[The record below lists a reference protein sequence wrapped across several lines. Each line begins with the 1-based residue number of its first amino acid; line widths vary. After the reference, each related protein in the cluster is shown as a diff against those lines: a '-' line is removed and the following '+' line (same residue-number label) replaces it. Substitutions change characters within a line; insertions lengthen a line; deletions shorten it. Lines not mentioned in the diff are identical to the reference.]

1 MGRKFEHRR
10 ESSRKKE
17 EWTARTQLGKS
28 VQSGQVTS
36 LDALLE
42 KGTKILEPQII
53 DALLPE
59 LREEVLEVTSTQRMT
74 AYGRKQQ
81 MRSVVVIGD
90 GNGFVG
96 VGVGKAADS
105 RDSINE
111 GVKDAKKNIV
121 KVQLGCSSWE
131 CKCGTPHTILREAK
145 GHNSSTEI
153 TLKPAPRGVGIVANA
168 TAKKVLQ
175 LAGVK
180 DAWSFTKGRTRNIL
194 NMALTTIDA
203 LDSINKLKTGKIE
216 A

>member
-10 ESSRKKE
+10 ETTRRKE
-17 EWTARTQLGKS
+17 EWIARTQLGKS
-28 VQSGQVTS
+28 VQNGAVTS
-36 LDALLE
+36 LDSLLE

-105 RDSINE
+105 RDSISE
-111 GVKDAKKNIV
+111 GIKDAKKNII

-131 CKCGTPHTILREAK
+131 CKCGTPHTILREAH

-153 TLKPAPRGVGIVANA
+153 TLKPAPRGVGIVANQ
-168 TAKKVLQ
+168 TAKKVLG

-203 LDSINKLKTGKIE
+203 LDSINKLKTGKIGE
-216 A
+216 